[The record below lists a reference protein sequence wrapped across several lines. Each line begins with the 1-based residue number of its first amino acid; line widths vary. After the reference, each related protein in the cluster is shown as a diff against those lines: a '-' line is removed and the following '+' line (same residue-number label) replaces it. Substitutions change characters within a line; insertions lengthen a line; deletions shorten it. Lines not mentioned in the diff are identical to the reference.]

1 MDMLNQLFGDLLL
14 PPAAGDAVT
23 LVQLMTAL
31 GLCCVLMVIIGFV
44 YQRTHRGT
52 LYTQDFVHALIVM
65 GVVVTAVIMGIG
77 QSPVAAFGIFA
88 AFSIIRFRRALPQTR
103 DVAFIFLA
111 MAIGVACGAHQY
123 ALAVLTTLLVSIIVV
138 ALATLNLFAPVR
150 PSHLLRLRVPPEV
163 DFDAAFADVF
173 HRFLDRIHLQ
183 SVESVQAGMLPELR
197 YAVRLRADARPHDLV
212 LALQQANGNNR
223 VILTTAVFDGDGG
236 ADDD

>member
-103 DVAFIFLA
+103 DVGFIFLA

-123 ALAVLTTLLVSIIVV
+123 ALAVMTTAITSAVAVLL
-138 ALATLNLFAPVR
+138 AGLNLFAPVR
-150 PSHLLRLRVPPEV
+150 PSHMLRLRVTPDV
-163 DFDAAFADVF
+163 DFEAAFAEIF
-173 HRFLDRIHLQ
+173 QRFLDRTQLI
-183 SVESVQAGMLPELR
+183 SVESVQAGMLTELN

-223 VILTTAVFDGDGG
+223 VILTTAIFDADDGG
-236 ADDD
+236 DD